1 MISIENIS
9 KYYERQTILDDI
21 SFQLADG
28 EILGLLGPNGAG
40 KTTLMRIV
48 NRIAT
53 ADKGHVTYNGEIL
66 KEKHLLEIGYLPEER
81 GLYQSM
87 TVEKHIIYLARLR
100 GLSKVDAHYQLN
112 HWLEK
117 FEIQDWRKKRIEEL
131 SKGMAQKIQF
141 ICTVLHNPKVLILDE
156 PFSGFDPINV
166 ELIRNELLE
175 LKGRGHSIILS
186 THNMNSVEEIC
197 DRAVLINKGQ
207 KLLEGKIQGLREQ
220 YDEGIFNI
228 TFKGNMLAFTTALWT
243 GFEIID
249 KKDHAED
256 VFSVYI
262 KMRHDNEVN
271 DLLNAVI
278 GQVKIISVEAV
289 LPTMEKVF
297 VKTINA
303 QKEQVNE

>member
-1 MISIENIS
+1 MIGVDSIF
-9 KYYERQTILDDI
+9 KYYEQQTILHDV
-21 SFQLADG
+21 SFQVQEG

-48 NRIAT
+48 NRIVA
-53 ADKGHVTYNGEIL
+53 ADKGHVTFGGELL
-66 KEKHLLEIGYLPEER
+66 KEKHLLSIGYLPEER

-87 TVEKHIIYLARLR
+87 TVEKHILYLAQLR
-100 GLSKVDAHYQLN
+100 GLSIVDAKYQLN
-112 HWLEK
+112 YWLDK

-156 PFSGFDPINV
+156 PFSGFDPMNV
-166 ELIRNELLE
+166 ELIRQELLD
-175 LKGRGHSIILS
+175 LKEKGHSIILS

-207 KLLEGKIQGLREQ
+207 KILEGEVQALREQ
-220 YDEGIFNI
+220 YNEGVFQVR
-228 TFKGNMLAFTTALWT
+228 FQGNMLAFTNALWV
-243 GFEIID
+243 GYEIID
-249 KKDHAED
+249 KKDHAND

-262 KMRHDNEVN
+262 KMRHGNEVN

-278 GQVKIISVEAV
+278 EHVKILSVDAV

-297 VKTINA
+297 VKTIN
-303 QKEQVNE
+303 EQIATEYE